1 MKFQSSSFTDRWEK
15 NGNGSEIGNFWL
27 KLWQF
32 YLFISWIN
40 IMDFS
45 SIAYFKACLNFF
57 SSVST
62 KKNFCLCHEVRVPA
76 LCIYS
81 GWWLKNHII
90 VLNLVMWNWIFD
102 IVFFSKL
109 VLCLIG
115 FEVEICKQHQAI
127 YRFLHFNYF
136 KRIIRLHPIYSC
148 KREILSFLKV

>member
-1 MKFQSSSFTDRWEK
+1 MAEILATLSIQEMVILPIFDNYGFFHRLFQRVCLD
-15 NGNGSEIGNFWL
+15 
-27 KLWQF
+27 
-32 YLFISWIN
+32 FI
-40 IMDFS
+40 
-45 SIAYFKACLNFF
+45 
-57 SSVST
+57 SSVSPEQ
-62 KKNFCLCHEVRVPA
+62 NSLCHKVRVPA
-76 LCIYS
+76 LFVYS

-90 VLNLVMWNWIFD
+90 ILNLVMWNWIFN
-102 IVFFSKL
+102 IFFSKL